1 MAAPEQPDNSDPY
14 DLGRFLAAQRDTYAD
29 ALAEIR
35 AGRKRTH
42 WMWFVF
48 PQIQGLGSSEN
59 ARIYAITGPDE
70 ARAYLAHPVL
80 GPRLLEITGA
90 LLGIIGKSAYE
101 IFGSPDDM
109 KLRSSATLFAS
120 VSPPGSVFEQI
131 LARFFSSQPDPE
143 TIRRL
148 ASYHHENVDTASA

>member
-1 MAAPEQPDNSDPY
+1 MAAPELPDNSDPY
-14 DLGRFLAAQRDTYAD
+14 DLGRFLAAQQDTYAD
-29 ALAEIR
+29 ALAEIY

-59 ARIYAITGPDE
+59 ARFYAISNADE
-70 ARAYLAHPVL
+70 ARAYLTHPVL

-90 LLGIIGKSAYE
+90 LLGIMGKSACE

-131 LARFFSSQPDPE
+131 LARFFSSQPDPD

-148 ASYHHENVDTASA
+148 V

>member
-35 AGRKRTH
+35 AGRKRSH
-42 WMWFVF
+42 WMWFMF
-48 PQIQGLGSSEN
+48 PQIQGLGFSEN
-59 ARIYAITGPDE
+59 ARYYAIANADE
-70 ARAYLAHPVL
+70 ARAYLTHPVL

-90 LLGIIGKSAYE
+90 LLGVEGKSAHE
-101 IFGSPDDM
+101 ILGSPDDM

-120 VSPPGSVFEQI
+120 ILPPGSVFEQI
-131 LARFFSSQPDPE
+131 LTRFFSGQPDPE

-148 ASYHHENVDTASA
+148 ARP

>member
-14 DLGRFLAAQRDTYAD
+14 DLGRFLAAQQDTYAN

-35 AGRKRTH
+35 AGRKRSH

-59 ARIYAITGPDE
+59 ARFYAISNADE
-70 ARAYLAHPVL
+70 ARAYLTHPVL
-80 GPRLLEITGA
+80 GPRLLEITEA
-90 LLGIIGKSAYE
+90 LLGVEGKTAHD

-109 KLRSSATLFAS
+109 KLFAS
-120 VSPPGSVFEQI
+120 MSPPSSVFEQI
-131 LARFFSSQPDPE
+131 LARFFSGERDPE

-148 ASYHHENVDTASA
+148 V

>member
-29 ALAEIR
+29 ALAEIY

-59 ARIYAITGPDE
+59 ARFYAITGPDE
-70 ARAYLAHPVL
+70 ARAYLAHNVL

-90 LLGIIGKSAYE
+90 LLGVEGKSAHD

-120 VSPPGSVFEQI
+120 ISPPGSVFEQI
-131 LARFFSSQPDPE
+131 LAKFFSSQPDPE
-143 TIRRL
+143 TVRRL
-148 ASYHHENVDTASA
+148 AHP